1 MRKKQRYQ
9 TGNNGKK
16 KKLFDVRTK
25 LSYNKIFSENSL
37 AIEIKKTHI
46 LMNKPVCLGLSILVL
61 STIVMYK
68 FWYTYVKLKYG
79 KKAKLC
85 YMDADTFTVH
95 IKQMTFIR
103 TLQKMLKRVFT
114 I

>member
-1 MRKKQRYQ
+1 
-9 TGNNGKK
+9 
-16 KKLFDVRTK
+16 
-25 LSYNKIFSENSL
+25 
-37 AIEIKKTHI
+37 
-46 LMNKPVCLGLSILVL
+46 MNKPVCLGLSILVL

-114 I
+114 L

>member
-1 MRKKQRYQ
+1 
-9 TGNNGKK
+9 
-16 KKLFDVRTK
+16 
-25 LSYNKIFSENSL
+25 
-37 AIEIKKTHI
+37 
-46 LMNKPVCLGLSILVL
+46 MNKPVCLGLSILVL

-85 YMDADTFTVH
+85 YMDADTFTAQ
-95 IKQMTFIR
+95 IKQMAFIR

-114 I
+114 L

>member
-1 MRKKQRYQ
+1 
-9 TGNNGKK
+9 
-16 KKLFDVRTK
+16 
-25 LSYNKIFSENSL
+25 
-37 AIEIKKTHI
+37 
-46 LMNKPVCLGLSILVL
+46 
-61 STIVMYK
+61 MYK

-114 I
+114 L